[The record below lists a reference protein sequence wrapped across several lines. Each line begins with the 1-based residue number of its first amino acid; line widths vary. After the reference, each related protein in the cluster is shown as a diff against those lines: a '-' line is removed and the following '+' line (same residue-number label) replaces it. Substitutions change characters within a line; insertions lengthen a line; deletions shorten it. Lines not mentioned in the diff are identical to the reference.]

1 MSDRRW
7 PSFAEIE
14 SMESTESYDLY
25 WNLPA
30 PQNEEQLAIIRALGD
45 QGRKMR
51 LEEEGDQPK
60 RTFLPMPEKAP
71 DQAAPMPPKRPPFY
85 APKKKPVAHEERPGG
100 ASIFLA
106 GLKL

>member
-14 SMESTESYDLY
+14 TMESTEAYDLY

-30 PQNEEQLAIIRALGD
+30 TTGDEQIAIIRALGD
-45 QGRKMR
+45 KAWAMR
-51 LEEEGDQPK
+51 QEEDAGKAK

-85 APKKKPVAHEERPGG
+85 APKKKPVAHEERPSG